1 MDSHQE
7 RVFQSFR
14 RVQGWF
20 EANPSYLSAE
30 PREVAKALS
39 AQLDTLN
46 GVVARLTE
54 FIAQQETNAA
64 QTLLIA
70 QDEREQR
77 REVLSHHMAT
87 IAKTARA
94 LRGVAPGIGVL
105 QMPKGNIQTAAL
117 ITAADVMARKAEIY
131 QSVLVENGLPTDF
144 RQQLTDAAARLKS
157 SLDAR
162 GLARGARKAAVQGI
176 ATELGLG
183 RRIVTIMDAALKR
196 VLRREPVKWAEWR
209 HVQRVTLRGVM
220 PKEPATGSEV
230 QRTVLGGS
238 PTAPGASPTPPQAS
252 PTLVSTSLTEVVGSP
267 TVIEKAA

>member
-1 MDSHQE
+1 MDAHQE
-7 RVFQSFR
+7 RVVQSFR

-20 EANPSYLSAE
+20 EANPSYLQTE
-30 PREVAKALS
+30 PLEVARALS
-39 AQLDTLN
+39 AQLDALN

-54 FIAQQETNAA
+54 YIAQQETQAA

-70 QDEREQR
+70 KDEREQR

-105 QMPKGNIQTAAL
+105 QMPKGSIQTAAL

-131 QSVLVENGLPTDF
+131 QSVLVENGLPADF
-144 RQQLTDAAARLKS
+144 RGQLTEAAARLKA

-162 GLARGARKAAVQGI
+162 GLARGSRKAAKQGI
-176 ATELGLG
+176 DTELGLG
-183 RRIVTIMDAALKR
+183 RRIVEIMDASLKR

-209 HVQRVTLRGVM
+209 HVQRVTVRGSM
-220 PKEPATGSEV
+220 PKEVATGSEV
-230 QRTVLGGS
+230 HRTVLGGA
-238 PTAPGASPTPPQAS
+238 PTGPGASPTAPASS
-252 PTLVSTSLTEVVGSP
+252 PTLVPTSPTEVVGSP

>member
-7 RVFQSFR
+7 RLFQSFR

-20 EANPSYLSAE
+20 EANPSYLQTE
-30 PREVAKALS
+30 PLEVARAL
-39 AQLDTLN
+39 ATQVDALN
-46 GVVARLTE
+46 GIIARLTE
-54 FIAQQETNAA
+54 YIAQQETNAA

-94 LRGVAPGIGVL
+94 LRGIAPGIGVL
-105 QMPKGNIQTAAL
+105 QTPKGNISTPAL
-117 ITAADVMARKAEIY
+117 ITAADVLARKSEIY
-131 QSVLVENGLPTDF
+131 QSVLVEHGLPTDF
-144 RQQLTDAAARLKS
+144 RQQLTEAAARLKA

-162 GLARGARKAAVQGI
+162 GLARGARRAGAEGVI
-176 ATELGLG
+176 RELALG
-183 RRIVTIMDAALKR
+183 RRVVELMDAALKR

-209 HVQRVTLRGVM
+209 HVQRVTQRGHV
-220 PKEPATGSEV
+220 PKEVATGTEV
-230 QRTVLGGS
+230 QRTVLEGASTVPGVS
-238 PTAPGASPTPPQAS
+238 PTRIETSP
-252 PTLVSTSLTEVVGSP
+252 TEVVGSP